1 MKILLVDDEALARA
15 RMRQLLEGLGDCTVC
30 AEAASGEAA
39 LQAVNRQQPDVLLLD
54 IRMPG
59 MDGLEVAR
67 HLQALDEPPAI
78 IFTTA
83 YNDYALQAFETHAV
97 DYLLKPVRSERLAEA
112 LAHARRL
119 TRAQAVALQDADQL
133 AAVREHICANVRGSL
148 QLIAVEEIRYFLA
161 DQKYVTVC
169 SAGDS
174 VLIEDSLKSLEQEFG
189 ERFVRIH
196 RNALV
201 APRYL
206 AGLERDADG
215 RSLVILQGVTE
226 RLEVSRRHLAAVRDL
241 VRKL

>member
-15 RMRQLLEGLGDCTVC
+15 RMRQLLEGLGDCAVC